1 MRVRASHILLEDRT
15 AAEEVRAELL
25 EHPDRFAALARE
37 RSTDEMSA
45 KRGGD
50 LGRFGPGRMVGEV
63 ELVAFSLGKGAIS
76 EVVESRYGFHVIT
89 VTERSEGRQRSFE
102 DVARQ
107 VKSKLAAE
115 RLQRDVD
122 AQFARLREAADAR
135 VYDDV
140 VAGIEVPDVAAGE
153 NAGFHG
159 H

>member
-1 MRVRASHILLEDRT
+1 MI
-15 AAEEVRAELL
+15 
-25 EHPDRFAALARE
+25 
-37 RSTDEMSA
+37 
-45 KRGGD
+45 
-50 LGRFGPGRMVGEV
+50 GEV
-63 ELVAFSLGKGAIS
+63 ELVAFSLGTGEIS

-122 AQFARLREAADAR
+122 AQFAWLREAADVR

-153 NAGFHG
+153 YAGFHG
-159 H
+159 L